1 MAIALEALAACF
13 EGVIPSILA
22 TAAADGTPNIAS
34 LSHVAL
40 VDGGHVALSNQFF
53 SKTARNIAENKQ
65 AALLVVDPRDGGQ
78 YRLDVVWREAVQA
91 GPVFDRLAAT
101 LRASSAQLGMADVMR
116 LRSADIYRV
125 VAIRAVPGNRPP
137 AVDAPPVS
145 ALERALAVVDAFA
158 DEVDLD
164 ATIDAVAA
172 GLGSAFRTAAMV
184 LVPAAAPGRLVVIG
198 SRGFGRSGVGAEVRL
213 GEGLIGIAAA
223 ERRCLRV
230 SDMSRMR
237 RLGSAADA
245 SQEQENRTRS
255 VALAGLPDAAS
266 QIAVPMLAQGRLHGA
281 LFLESPRRLAFT
293 AEDELALRLVAR
305 QLAAWLAAFEADSAP
320 AAMPSAAPEAA
331 GSAVGE
337 APQGTFTVEHHAHD
351 DSVFIDGAYLVRG
364 VPGRLLLHML
374 AVHLRA
380 GRSEFSNRELR
391 ADRSLGLPDLK
402 DNLETRLL
410 LLRRRLEDK
419 AAPVRLVRP
428 ARGLVRI
435 ELRARPIIR
444 RVVER

>member
-1 MAIALEALAACF
+1 MAIALEDLAACF

-22 TAAADGTPNIAS
+22 TAAADGTPNIAY

-53 SKTARNIAENKQ
+53 SKTARNIAENQQ

-101 LRASSAQLGMADVMR
+101 LRASSAQLGMAEVMR

-137 AVDAPPVS
+137 AVDAPPVP

-158 DEVDLD
+158 DEGDLD
-164 ATIDAVAA
+164 AAIDAVAA
-172 GLGSAFRTAAMV
+172 GLGSAFRAAVMV

-213 GEGLIGIAAA
+213 GDGLIGIAAA

-305 QLAAWLAAFEADSAP
+305 HLAAWLAAFDADAAP
-320 AAMPSAAPEAA
+320 AALPSAAPEAA
-331 GSAVGE
+331 GPAVG

-380 GRSEFSNRELR
+380 GRCEFSNRELR
-391 ADRSLGLPDLK
+391 ADRSLGLPGLK